1 MTLKKNTDL
10 DHRNKYITTQ
20 EFNKLTSEY
29 FASRFAQT
37 NLASKNDFV
46 NFVRKREFG
55 NKLKKLNKTKHVE
68 VEKKITHLTNKV
80 IEIPEKGYDF
90 LWGKMYFTGIN
101 GYQNFLVF
109 APMLSPIIPDN
120 HKKVTRISSRKI
132 KIFDTNLEPVMSNLV
147 NGRVIGKL
155 NNSFSVQ
162 KHISSLYSNS
172 VLKFIYSVFGHVIL
186 PIIVHYEIVYLVQS
200 D

>member
-1 MTLKKNTDL
+1 
-10 DHRNKYITTQ
+10 
-20 EFNKLTSEY
+20 
-29 FASRFAQT
+29 
-37 NLASKNDFV
+37 
-46 NFVRKREFG
+46 
-55 NKLKKLNKTKHVE
+55 
-68 VEKKITHLTNKV
+68 
-80 IEIPEKGYDF
+80 
-90 LWGKMYFTGIN
+90 MYFTGIN
-101 GYQNFLVF
+101 GYRNFLVF

-120 HKKVTRISSRKI
+120 NKKVTRISSGKI